1 MTLEDLYR
9 EVIMDHYRRPRNR
22 GTLGEANVVMEG
34 VNPLCG
40 DEIKLW
46 LNIDDA
52 GVITGASFDGHG
64 CSISQSSAS
73 IMTEAVIGK
82 PLVDAHA
89 VIADFRGMMLEG
101 EAPDEL
107 LLGDG
112 VALEGVRKF
121 PVRIKCAVLSW
132 NTLKLGLD
140 EHATAG
146 GQRVELQ
153 HSET

>member
-22 GTLGEANVVMEG
+22 GALAEANVVMEG

-46 LNIDDA
+46 LSIDDA
-52 GVITGASFDGHG
+52 GVITSASFDGHG
-64 CSISQSSAS
+64 CSISLSSAS
-73 IMTEAVIGK
+73 MMTEAVIGK
-82 PLVDAHA
+82 PLDDAHA
-89 VIADFRGMMLEG
+89 VIGGFRGMMLEG
-101 EAPDEL
+101 ETPDEV

-112 VALEGVRKF
+112 VALEGVRRF

-132 NTLKLGLD
+132 NTLRLGLD
-140 EHATAG
+140 EHAAAG

>member
-9 EVIMDHYRRPRNR
+9 DVIMDHYRRPRNR
-22 GTLGEANVVMEG
+22 GSLDDANVIVEG

-46 LNIDDA
+46 LTIDDA
-52 GVITGASFDGHG
+52 GVVTGASFDGHG

-73 IMTEAVIGK
+73 IMTAAVTGK
-82 PLVDAHA
+82 PLPDVHT
-89 VIADFRGMMLEG
+89 VIAGFRGMMLEG
-101 EAPDEL
+101 DAPDDA

-140 EHATAG
+140 EHATSG

-153 HSET
+153 HSES

>member
-73 IMTEAVIGK
+73 IMTESVIGK
-82 PLVDAHA
+82 PLADAHA

-101 EAPDEL
+101 ETPNEL

-140 EHATAG
+140 EHAAGG